1 MVMIQLLT
9 ISDKYSVREVLNL
22 YQNASG
28 ANINAQKSEIMCTAG
43 SSCLS
48 NDVIE
53 IYVTSVRKILGTYLG
68 RNKNRMVNFELKG

>member
-1 MVMIQLLT
+1 
-9 ISDKYSVREVLNL
+9 
-22 YQNASG
+22 
-28 ANINAQKSEIMCTAG
+28 MCTAG